1 VAVAIAAAEKKA
13 GADLGEKAFLRSN
26 ISPIM
31 LSDEV
36 VVAAA
41 ALHHAEAEMNLL
53 RLTTK
58 LPATFLMIDQLCF
71 SHPIF

>member
-1 VAVAIAAAEKKA
+1 
-13 GADLGEKAFLRSN
+13 
-26 ISPIM
+26 M
-31 LSDEV
+31 LSDVV

-41 ALHHAEAEMNLL
+41 LLRHAEAEMNLL

-58 LPATFLMIDQLCF
+58 HPATFLMIDQLRF